1 MSKLE
6 SVINVRLRSLIGS
19 GLFATKRALAKSAG
33 INEMTLNDNLRDKMP
48 SFATLEAILKAVPTI
63 SAEWLMR
70 GEGEMFR
77 GADIKTGSGD
87 NIITID
93 KSSRSVVGGGTI
105 GDGNNASS
113 PDLVAQL
120 HRTVESLTE
129 QLKAK
134 DEQLKAKDEQLRAK
148 DEQMATLFAL
158 IRK

>member
-1 MSKLE
+1 MAVK
-6 SVINVRLRSLIGS
+6 
-19 GLFATKRALAKSAG
+19 AG
-33 INEMTLNDNLRDKMP
+33 IPIPTLNDAVNKGSEPRFTL
-48 SFATLEAILKAVPTI
+48 LEALLRAYPTV

-70 GEGEMFR
+70 SEGEMFS
-77 GADIKTGSGD
+77 DTDVKTGSGD
-87 NIITID
+87 NVVTTD
-93 KSSRSVVGGGTI
+93 MSSSSVDGGGSI

-129 QLKAK
+129 QLKTK